1 MKVKVTYE
9 ETISYTHTMD
19 VDDEELAVWAEGEP
33 VSGPLVKDY
42 LTSSDTWEEDLNA
55 ERTMRNSFVNHF
67 DTEVF
72 AVEILPEEEKA

>member
-42 LTSSDTWEEDLNA
+42 LTSSDTWEEDLHA
-55 ERTMRNSFVNHF
+55 ARTMRNSFVNYF

>member
-19 VDDEELAVWAEGEP
+19 VDDEELSVWAEGEEL
-33 VSGPLVKDY
+33 SGALVKDF
-42 LTSSDTWEEDLNA
+42 LTSSDTWEEDLHA
-55 ERTMRNSFVNHF
+55 ARTMRNSFVNYF

-72 AVEILPEEEKA
+72 EVEILPEEEKA

>member
-19 VDDEELAVWAEGEP
+19 VDDEELAVWAEGETA
-33 VSGPLVKDY
+33 SGALLKDY
-42 LTSSDTWEEDLNA
+42 LTSSDTWEEDLQEA
-55 ERTMRNSFVNHF
+55 RTMRNSFVNYF

-72 AVEILPEEEKA
+72 EVEILPEKEKA